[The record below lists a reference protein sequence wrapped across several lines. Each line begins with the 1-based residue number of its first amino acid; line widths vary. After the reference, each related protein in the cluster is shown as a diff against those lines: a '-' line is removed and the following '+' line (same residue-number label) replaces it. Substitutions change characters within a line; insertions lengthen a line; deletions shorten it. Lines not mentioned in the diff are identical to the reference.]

1 MEPGGWCGRRGILD
15 KRKGSAMIFAARKLQ
30 SIGLIMLVTLCFLIA
45 YPISLRVSATR
56 AELRKVEAQIADAK
70 ARNRMLEG
78 DIAVLANA
86 HQLNRWNSEYL
97 GYVAPGAAQYLPGE
111 RALASLDRLSPPSDR
126 APQAPV
132 LVAMRT
138 GDLSSSGGGAS
149 DDADTALSPA
159 AIARERVAMVDRA
172 RLADSAMRDISRT
185 VPSSTAP
192 SVARGAS
199 SGASSATAHP
209 RITSAEAGQ

>member
-1 MEPGGWCGRRGILD
+1 
-15 KRKGSAMIFAARKLQ
+15 MIFAARKLQ

-86 HQLNRWNSEYL
+86 HQLSRWNSEYL
-97 GYVAPGAAQYLPGE
+97 GYVAPGAAQYLSGE
-111 RALASLDRLSPPSDR
+111 RALANLDRLRPPSDN

-138 GDLSSSGGGAS
+138 GDLSSSGGGASGGGAS

-172 RLADSAMRDISRT
+172 RLADSTMRDISRT
-185 VPSSTAP
+185 VTP
-192 SVARGAS
+192 SVGGGS
-199 SGASSATAHP
+199 SSIVNATTHP
-209 RITSAEAGQ
+209 RVTANEAGQ

>member
-1 MEPGGWCGRRGILD
+1 
-15 KRKGSAMIFAARKLQ
+15 MIFAARKLQ

-97 GYVAPGAAQYLPGE
+97 GYVAPGAAQYLSGE
-111 RALASLDRLSPPSDR
+111 RALASLDRLSPPSDN

-138 GDLSSSGGGAS
+138 GDLSSSGGGVSGSGAS
-149 DDADTALSPA
+149 DDADIALSPA

-172 RLADSAMRDISRT
+172 RLADSTMRDISRT
-185 VPSSTAP
+185 VTPSSGP
-192 SVARGAS
+192 SSAAVSSVGGAS
-199 SGASSATAHP
+199 SRTSAATTHP
-209 RITSAEAGQ
+209 RVTATEAGQ

>member
-1 MEPGGWCGRRGILD
+1 
-15 KRKGSAMIFAARKLQ
+15 MIFAARKLQ

-78 DIAVLANA
+78 DIAVLANT

-97 GYVAPGAAQYLPGE
+97 GYVAPGAAQYLSGE
-111 RALASLDRLSPPSDR
+111 RALASLDRLSPPSDN

-138 GDLSSSGGGAS
+138 GDLSSSGGVASGGGAS

-159 AIARERVAMVDRA
+159 AIARERVAMLDRA
-172 RLADSAMRDISRT
+172 RLADSTMRDISRT
-185 VPSSTAP
+185 VTSSALSSSSGP
-192 SVARGAS
+192 ASGGAS
-199 SGASSATAHP
+199 SRTSAATTHP
-209 RITSAEAGQ
+209 RVTATEAGQ

>member
-1 MEPGGWCGRRGILD
+1 
-15 KRKGSAMIFAARKLQ
+15 MIFAARKLQ

-111 RALASLDRLSPPSDR
+111 RALANLDRLRPPSDR

-138 GDLSSSGGGAS
+138 GDLSSSSGGA

-172 RLADSAMRDISRT
+172 RLADSTMRDISRT
-185 VPSSTAP
+185 VTP
-192 SVARGAS
+192 SVGGAS
-199 SGASSATAHP
+199 SSTVNATTHP
-209 RITSAEAGQ
+209 RVTATEAGQ